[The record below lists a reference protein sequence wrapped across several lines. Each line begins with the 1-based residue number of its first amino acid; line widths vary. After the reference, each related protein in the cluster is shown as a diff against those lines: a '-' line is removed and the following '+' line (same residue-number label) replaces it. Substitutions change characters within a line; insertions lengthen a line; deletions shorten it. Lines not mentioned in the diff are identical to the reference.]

1 MEWDTPAVVLAA
13 RPYGEGDALAT
24 VLTEPHGAHRG
35 LARGGR
41 RLLAMIVTRA
51 GKGRLRCD
59 GDGNQDRQCDGTR
72 QHGSEHVGKL
82 VHG

>member
-35 LARGGR
+35 LARGGLSR
-41 RLLAMIVTRA
+41 TRA
-51 GKGRLRCD
+51 STL
-59 GDGNQDRQCDGTR
+59 GDTTAR
-72 QHGSEHVGKL
+72 EK
-82 VHG
+82 